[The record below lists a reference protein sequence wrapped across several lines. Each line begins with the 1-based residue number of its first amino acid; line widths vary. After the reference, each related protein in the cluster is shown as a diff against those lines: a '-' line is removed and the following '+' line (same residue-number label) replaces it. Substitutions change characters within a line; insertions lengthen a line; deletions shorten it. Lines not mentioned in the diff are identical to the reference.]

1 MKVMD
6 RLTQI
11 RLAVITT
18 LAIMAMPV
26 MMGGRAV
33 NDCGRLRYSI
43 EHNIAPSDSLA
54 IDPEEIARGLQSA
67 LAVEGDTLDWNTWE
81 QVRPWLYFV
90 NQIGWDN
97 EDYLEYSLGEKS
109 IYPLKSYV
117 AEALKW
123 VEKHRKSLTR
133 DRIYKVISLWDRY
146 VHRAGDRA
154 ISGEVSDSIVEALY
168 ELVIE
173 D

>member
-1 MKVMD
+1 MIMN
-6 RLTQI
+6 RLIRI
-11 RLAVITT
+11 RLVAV
-18 LAIMAMPV
+18 AVMAVMAMPV
-26 MMGGRAV
+26 IMGGRAV

-54 IDPEEIARGLQSA
+54 IDPEEIVRGLRSA

-81 QVRPWLYFV
+81 QARPWLYFV
-90 NQIGWDN
+90 NQIGWEN
-97 EDYLEYSLGEKS
+97 EDFLEYSRGTKS

-117 AEALKW
+117 SEALRW

-133 DRIYKVISLWDRY
+133 DRIYKVINLWDKY

>member
-1 MKVMD
+1 MN
-6 RLTQI
+6 RLIRI
-11 RLAVITT
+11 RLVAV
-18 LAIMAMPV
+18 AVMAVMAMPV
-26 MMGGRAV
+26 IMGGRAV

-54 IDPEEIARGLQSA
+54 IDPEEIVRGLRSA

-81 QVRPWLYFV
+81 QARPWLYFV

-97 EDYLEYSLGEKS
+97 EDYLEYSQGVKS
-109 IYPLKSYV
+109 IYPLKLYV